1 MILFSITLACSGSKD
16 DSAAE
21 ANGTTDTGNTT
32 ETADTNDTTTEDTV
46 DTSICADDYAFC
58 GQLVAPSSFEGTT
71 RSLAVALYDSIPP
84 AGPPIY
90 TLAEIDAPALN
101 PGESYEIV
109 IHPVTA
115 VGEYYVWFNMYMEG
129 GGEWIPVNGVDYTGA
144 TAGKLT
150 FDGSPI
156 SFEPVTLEVAS
167 GW

>member
-1 MILFSITLACSGSKD
+1 MILLSIALACSGSKD

-21 ANGTTDTGNTT
+21 ASTETDTGTTSDTT
-32 ETADTNDTTTEDTV
+32 EPSDTTTEDTV
-46 DTSICADDYAFC
+46 DTSICADDYSFC
-58 GQLVAPSSFEGTT
+58 GQIIAPTDFQGTP

-90 TLAEIDAPALN
+90 TVAEIDAPALV
-101 PGESYEIV
+101 PGDSYEIA

-156 SFEPVTLEVAS
+156 GFEAVTLEVAS

>member
-1 MILFSITLACSGSKD
+1 MILFSIALACSGSKD

-58 GQLVAPSSFEGTT
+58 GQLVAPPSFEGTT